1 MPEGFELPVLAVSR
15 FLCFDVCYLW
25 LIGVLET
32 AFAKER
38 VVTGKSWAFWVDF
51 DGLRTHR
58 RPSIDPVLGTV
69 LWTIWE

>member
-1 MPEGFELPVLAVSR
+1 MPEEFELPVLAVS
-15 FLCFDVCYLW
+15 LVPCFDVCCLW
-25 LIGVLET
+25 LKGVLET

-38 VVTGKSWAFWVDF
+38 VVSGKSWTFWADF

-69 LWTIWE
+69 LWT